1 MLAYTGVSAS
11 PGLPSGAWV
20 AAEGEEIYM
29 LSPYTARA
37 VANFFLEAGW
47 DEGAPVEA
55 MKLQK
60 LVYIAHGWSL
70 AILGK
75 PLIQEQMQA
84 WEHGPVV
91 PDLYHHFKHFGGEP
105 IDHYAKG
112 DRERGPQVANWDSE
126 TRNLLKK
133 VWGEY
138 GRSTGSELRSL
149 THEPGSPWDW
159 VKKASAG
166 RIPRGTTIPN
176 RVIGDHYRSLIPI
189 SSNWSNLSRSDLA
202 TIGIGSLIDLTGQS
216 VGPLRRARKARAD
229 GLRRDGLKV
238 AGDLRRAFA
247 SVIRE

>member
-1 MLAYTGVSAS
+1 
-11 PGLPSGAWV
+11 
-20 AAEGEEIYM
+20 M

-37 VANFFLEAGW
+37 VANVFLEAGW
-47 DEGAPVEA
+47 DEGVPIEA

-75 PLIQEQMQA
+75 PLIQERMHA

-105 IDHYAKG
+105 IDHYAQG
-112 DRERGPQVANWDSE
+112 DRERRPQVVDWDSE

-138 GRSTGSELRSL
+138 GRSTGSELRAL
-149 THEPGSPWDW
+149 THESGSPWDW
-159 VKKASAG
+159 VKTASGG
-166 RIPRGTTIPN
+166 RIPRGMIIPN
-176 RVIGDHYRSLIPI
+176 QVIGDHYRSLIPI
-189 SSNWSNLSRSDLA
+189 SGNGLDLSRSDLA
-202 TIGIGSLIDLTGQS
+202 AIGTGSLIDLTGQG
-216 VGPLRRARKARAD
+216 VAPLRRIRKDRRD

-238 AGDLRRAFA
+238 AGDLRRAIG
-247 SVIRE
+247 SVIGT